1 MAVVL
6 LLFVRFY
13 IVNCHSTVSYLTV
26 IMSSMR
32 ATCWHGSAAL
42 LCRWLAKCVVV
53 TIHSIL
59 DVGLIAN
66 TLCVARCGQGKYLM
80 LRFCHCDEVYSI
92 LVEIF
97 NWRIVKILK
106 LFEMAMAFTEQKI
119 FLIVVTRGLAFLLII
134 SVTANRV
141 IWAWREIFMRPFN
154 AQ

>member
-1 MAVVL
+1 
-6 LLFVRFY
+6 
-13 IVNCHSTVSYLTV
+13 
-26 IMSSMR
+26 
-32 ATCWHGSAAL
+32 
-42 LCRWLAKCVVV
+42 
-53 TIHSIL
+53 
-59 DVGLIAN
+59 
-66 TLCVARCGQGKYLM
+66 M

-141 IWAWREIFMRPFN
+141 I
-154 AQ
+154 